1 MYMNPCQFDGARRG
15 FFKKSAAVAALYL
28 TPSVL
33 VKTFAADNV
42 VPMPIAKECEI
53 CQLRLLNLDLR
64 GKCNYEIL

>member
-15 FFKKSAAVAALYL
+15 FFKKSVAVAALYL

-33 VKTFAADNV
+33 VKTFAADSL

-53 CQLRLLNLDLR
+53 YQLRLLN
-64 GKCNYEIL
+64 